1 MFSRS
6 ERMGDEIHRILAS
19 LVQRR
24 ISDPRIN
31 EAVSITGVK
40 LSKDLSVARVY
51 YSVYGEEEDR
61 EGAAQAFEKA
71 NGFLRRELA
80 SQLRSKKVPRLVFVE
95 DGSIRQGEAIDA
107 LIERVR
113 QEDQAVAAKRME
125 GIDESAEGGGEP
137 TA

>member
-1 MFSRS
+1 MFNRS
-6 ERMGDEIHRILAS
+6 ERMGDEIHRVLAS

-51 YSVYGEEEDR
+51 YSVYGEEKDR

-125 GIDESAEGGGEP
+125 GIDETAEGDGEP